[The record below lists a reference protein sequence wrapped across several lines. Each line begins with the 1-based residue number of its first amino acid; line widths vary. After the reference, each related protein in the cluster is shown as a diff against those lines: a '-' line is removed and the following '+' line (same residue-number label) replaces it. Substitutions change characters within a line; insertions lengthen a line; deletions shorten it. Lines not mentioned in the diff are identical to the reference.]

1 VLPDLAAK
9 LLLKAQQQ
17 SPQIKFK
24 NRAFLEGWAV
34 KEVMDQILLGHL
46 QGSKVHLFV
55 GPPGTGKTSAMIKIA
70 SYEILKNRKKVAL
83 LTADQGKVGAAEQ
96 MRIYAQILNAPFG
109 LIQKK
114 KDWVYVTEKLKD
126 YDYILCD
133 FPGLSLK
140 TDEENRVFTQLLPH
154 QALSYRTHLVIS
166 TMMKS
171 RDVLPIVERYQ
182 EYRVSDLIFT
192 NLDQCSSFGLIYN
205 VLESFKLPCL
215 GLSSGSKVPED
226 FEYASKERLVDLILD
241 ISKDKM
247 LWGKSQHDQSS
258 KSM

>member
-1 VLPDLAAK
+1 
-9 LLLKAQQQ
+9 
-17 SPQIKFK
+17 
-24 NRAFLEGWAV
+24 
-34 KEVMDQILLGHL
+34 
-46 QGSKVHLFV
+46 
-55 GPPGTGKTSAMIKIA
+55 
-70 SYEILKNRKKVAL
+70 
-83 LTADQGKVGAAEQ
+83 
-96 MRIYAQILNAPFG
+96 
-109 LIQKK
+109 
-114 KDWVYVTEKLKD
+114 
-126 YDYILCD
+126 
-133 FPGLSLK
+133 
-140 TDEENRVFTQLLPH
+140 
-154 QALSYRTHLVIS
+154 
-166 TMMKS
+166 MMKS